1 MINYILII
9 LISVFIITKIN
20 KQLSFIG
27 ICLFIG
33 YAHLFTIGG
42 MFFMFYIL
50 PFDSFSNVGIGL
62 LLGIILLTGHSKQLN
77 NNKFI
82 WQK

>member
-9 LISVFIITKIN
+9 LIGVFIVTKIN
-20 KQLSFIG
+20 KELSFIG
-27 ICLFIG
+27 ICLFIS
-33 YAHLFTIGG
+33 YVHLFIVGG
-42 MFFMFYIL
+42 VFFMFYLL
-50 PFDSFSNVGIGL
+50 PFDSFSNAIIGL
-62 LLGIILLTGHSKQLN
+62 ILGILLLIGHSKQLN